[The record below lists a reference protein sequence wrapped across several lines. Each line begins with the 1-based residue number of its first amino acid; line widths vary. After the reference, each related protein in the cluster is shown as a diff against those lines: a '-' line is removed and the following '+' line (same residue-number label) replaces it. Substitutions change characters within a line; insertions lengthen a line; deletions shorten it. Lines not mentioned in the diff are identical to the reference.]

1 MPERRASLQPGR
13 TRGFTLME
21 VLVALAIL
29 AIALASV
36 MNIVAQSASTAES
49 VRDRLEAL
57 WIAQDRITLHRLR
70 NDQPTADTTTGTLTF
85 GGREWYWREAVSAS
99 PVPNFRQIEVE
110 IRLAED
116 REVLARLVG
125 ILGQ

>member
-1 MPERRASLQPGR
+1 MPEHRASSHHSR
-13 TRGFTLME
+13 ARGFTLME

-57 WIAQDRITLHRLR
+57 WIAQDRITLHRLL
-70 NDQPTADTTTGTLTF
+70 NVQPTADTTTGTLTF
-85 GGREWYWREAVSAS
+85 GGREWHWREAVSAS
-99 PVPNFRQIEVE
+99 PVPDLRQIEVE
-110 IRLAED
+110 VRLAED
-116 REVLARLVG
+116 REALAHLVG
-125 ILGQ
+125 ILEP

>member
-1 MPERRASLQPGR
+1 MPERRASPYYR
-13 TRGFTLME
+13 RARGFTLME

-36 MNIVAQSASTAES
+36 MNIVAQSASTAET

-70 NDQPTADTTTGTLTF
+70 NVPPTADTTTGTLTF
-85 GGREWYWREAVSAS
+85 GGREWHWRETVSAS
-99 PVPNFRQIEVE
+99 PVPKLRQIEVE
-110 IRLAED
+110 VRLAED
-116 REVLARLVG
+116 REALARLVG
-125 ILGQ
+125 ILE